1 MDGFTGLLHES
12 EMRREEGAP
21 AFKEG
26 DELTVVVAS
35 IRGDKVALSQ
45 RSAEEINQVGGGWR
59 SWVLRAAAGAAAGC

>member
-1 MDGFTGLLHES
+1 VDGFTGLLHES

-45 RSAEEINQVGGGWR
+45 RSAEEINQVG
-59 SWVLRAAAGAAAGC
+59 AGAAGCRG